1 MRQWLRSHL
10 TYASAP
16 ATLASVAA
24 ILVLASAGLVALS
37 SPSTARSRGPR
48 THRRAQAAN
57 QPHCGDTITT
67 NIVLHKDLVNCPN
80 NGLIIGADNITLN
93 LNGHTIDGDGTPTA
107 GCPDTEFCD
116 TGVGNFR
123 HDGVTVVN
131 GSVRQFVVGV
141 FVAAAD
147 HNRLLGL
154 SSTRNRFTGFFVAKA
169 RHDRLL
175 GVSAAKNKIFGIFFF
190 RSDRCLVRNSA
201 ANRTKGH
208 GGDQVGMFMRGS
220 HHDRILHS
228 SFRHNVPAGNGTGGG
243 IASVQSTD
251 SVISGNVMSRN
262 GEAGIIMEGI
272 DRFRITH
279 NRLVRNHDGI
289 AGGGRHNVITR
300 NHVFGGGDGIR
311 IDSGHGN
318 LIAHNVVA
326 HTSRAG
332 ISLGSGFRIK
342 PGGRHLTAGGAHNLV
357 RRNLVKG
364 NRKYGFLVRRKDDH
378 SRLKRNVAKRS
389 GDDGFHVESH
399 SAKLTGN
406 RAVRNGDLG
415 IEAVRGVADG
425 GGNVARHNGDPRQ
438 CINIVCR

>member
-1 MRQWLRSHL
+1 MRQRHWSRL
-10 TYASAP
+10 THANAP
-16 ATLASVAA
+16 APFVFLAI
-24 ILVLASAGLVALS
+24 ILAFGTAGLVALS
-37 SPSTARSRGPR
+37 SASTARSRGSR
-48 THRRAQAAN
+48 TQQRAEAAK
-57 QPHCGDTITT
+57 QLHCGDTITT
-67 NIVLHKDLVNCPN
+67 NIVLHKDLANCPN
-80 NGLIIGADNITLN
+80 NGIIIGADNITLN
-93 LNGHTIDGDGTPTA
+93 LNGHTIDGERGPCTH
-107 GCPDTEFCD
+107 CHHHTEITD
-116 TGVGNFR
+116 VGVVNLG
-123 HDGVTVVN
+123 HDGVAVIH
-131 GSVRQFVVGV
+131 GSVRQFAAGV
-141 FVAAAD
+141 LVAEAR

-154 SSTRNRFTGFFVAKA
+154 SALRNQV
-169 RHDRLL
+169 
-175 GVSAAKNKIFGIFFF
+175 FGILFF

-208 GGDQVGMFMRGS
+208 GDQVGMFMRGS

-228 SFRHNVPAGNGTGGG
+228 TFRRNFPAGNGYGGG
-243 IASVQSTD
+243 IASVHSTD
-251 SVISGNVMSRN
+251 SVIRGNVMSRN

-289 AGGGRHNVITR
+289 AGGGRHNVIIR

-311 IDSGHGN
+311 IEKGHGN

-326 HTSRAG
+326 HTIRAG
-332 ISLGSGFRIK
+332 ISLGSGFKIK

-364 NRKYGFLVRRKDDH
+364 SRNYGFLVRRKDDH
-378 SRLKRNVAKRS
+378 SRLKRNVAKGS
-389 GDDGFHVESH
+389 KDDGFHVESH
-399 SAKLTGN
+399 SAKLTRN

-415 IEAVRGVADG
+415 IEAVRGVNDG